1 MLRKSVVVVAVCLL
15 LAAMA
20 GPAAA
25 MLKVLEPAVSN
36 ELREIARE
44 HVAEKYSVSAD
55 AVTIA
60 DGFVR
65 EYWNVGVD
73 VYNVV
78 ALIDEGLATETRVE
92 VPVRVD
98 RKAVLSAS
106 ELTALEEEDNALA
119 PAEPVFRI
127 TAAEGGEPAADEAL
141 SGAGNT
147 IYYITGAAL
156 VATLLGV
163 MLVVR
168 RRAHK
173 I

>member
-36 ELREIARE
+36 ELREIARG
-44 HVAEKYSVSAD
+44 HVAEKYSVPAE

-60 DGFVR
+60 DGWVR

-78 ALIDEGLATETRVE
+78 AVIDEGLATETKVE

-98 RKAVLSAS
+98 RKAVLSAAD
-106 ELTALEEEDNALA
+106 LTALEAEDTALA
-119 PAEPVFRI
+119 PEEPVFRI
-127 TAAEGGEPAADEAL
+127 MAAEGGEPVADEAL
-141 SGAGNT
+141 PGSGNT

-156 VATLLGV
+156 VATLLSV

>member
-1 MLRKSVVVVAVCLL
+1 MFRKLVVVLVAYLFS
-15 LAAMA
+15 AAMA

-25 MLKVLEPAVSN
+25 ILKVLEPAVSN

-44 HVAEKYSVSAD
+44 HVAGTYNVPAD

-60 DGFVR
+60 DSWVR

-78 ALIDEGLATETRVE
+78 AIIDEGLATETKVE

-98 RKAVLSAS
+98 RKAVLSAA
-106 ELTALEEEDNALA
+106 ELTALEEEDTALA
-119 PAEPVFRI
+119 PEEPVMRI
-127 TAAEGGEPAADEAL
+127 MAAEGDEPAAEETL
-141 SGAGNT
+141 SGSGNT

-156 VATLLGV
+156 MAIILGV
-163 MLVVR
+163 TLAVR
-168 RRAHK
+168 RKARK
-173 I
+173 V